1 MVRVFG
7 RSLKTISIQILTK
20 ENISMIRNM
29 EKGNSFGLQAMCIK
43 DLIRWMRGMGM
54 ERCTSL
60 MGLCTKDNG

>member
-1 MVRVFG
+1 
-7 RSLKTISIQILTK
+7 
-20 ENISMIRNM
+20 MIRNM